1 MRTRPW
7 TLVAA
12 LSCALLLAGCVSLK
26 RTPEARFFVLR
37 SLVEPLPASGAAPG
51 SSLGVLDVR
60 LPGHLERPQLI
71 VWRAPNE
78 VRVDEYTRW
87 AEPVTDA
94 VGRVLT
100 ENLAALLPEHLVVRY
115 PWPSST
121 KLIARIGVEIET
133 FAPQPNGEVLLEGRW
148 GILTPDVERALVQRS
163 FLLKRGPLV
172 AGPEGAD
179 PGQSVQAMSEL
190 LADLTREIAPAVR
203 ELPGPASQDS
213 GGSRP

>member
-1 MRTRPW
+1 MRTRPL

-26 RTPEARFFVLR
+26 RTPAARFFVLR

-94 VGRVLT
+94 VARVLT

-115 PWPSST
+115 PWPAST

-148 GILTPDVERALVQRS
+148 GVLTPDVERALVQRP
-163 FLLKRGPLV
+163 FRLRRGPLV
-172 AGPEGAD
+172 PGPQGAD

-190 LADLTREIAPAVR
+190 LADLAREIAPAVR
-203 ELPGPASQDS
+203 DLPGPAS
-213 GGSRP
+213 